1 MSVSGGSL
9 KWLGG
14 TGPAQGVTFANLG
27 DMSVGGGEVAFSGSI
42 SVPYK
47 TQINEWQAAYDGFMQ
62 LKVTAPPK
70 PASDYLMVE
79 INVLDEKG
87 GKAYTVTPR
96 GTFGGENQKA
106 LWTIPV
112 RKGQKV
118 QLKLDESENNKPSVN
133 VPVHAQFIYF
143 GVAE

>member
-1 MSVSGGSL
+1 ML
-9 KWLGG
+9 L
-14 TGPAQGVTFANLG
+14 
-27 DMSVGGGEVAFSGSI
+27 
-42 SVPYK
+42 
-47 TQINEWQAAYDGFMQ
+47 
-62 LKVTAPPK
+62 PK

-87 GKAYTVTPR
+87 NKEYTVTPR
-96 GTFGGENQKA
+96 GTFGGENRKA

-118 QLKLDESENNKPSVN
+118 QLKLDESEKDKAAVN

-143 GVAE
+143 GVKE